1 MGFPGHP
8 SSRVA
13 AKNDVNTVA
22 ALLKQRHKGFFM
34 VWNLSGISYDA
45 SLFDEQV
52 RRGGFGGQHCA
63 HTGRMNRL
71 LCVSLSLSLSL
82 SLVSVTAWASL

>member
-52 RRGGFGGQHCA
+52 RRGGFDGQHCA
-63 HTGRMNRL
+63 HTGRMNRSFYVWV
-71 LCVSLSLSLSL
+71 CR
-82 SLVSVTAWASL
+82 